1 MKKDISIGALSSR
14 AGVKVPT
21 IRYYEEIGLLPE
33 PTRTESNRRIYDE
46 QSVDRL
52 CFIRHAR
59 ELGFEI
65 ETIREM
71 LALADKPQRSC
82 ARVDALARGHL
93 KVIDSRIER
102 LTALKHEVE
111 GMIRSCSRGRIAEC
125 RIIEALTHPG

>member
-1 MKKDISIGALSSR
+1 MQKDISIGALSSR

-21 IRYYEEIGLLPE
+21 IRYYEEIGLLPN
-33 PTRTESNRRIYDE
+33 PARTESNRRIYDE
-46 QSVDRL
+46 KSVDRL

-71 LALADKPQRSC
+71 LVLAEKPQRSC
-82 ARVDALARGHL
+82 AKVDALARGHL

-102 LTALKHEVE
+102 LTALKQEVQN
-111 GMIRSCSRGRIAEC
+111 MIKSCSRGKVAEC
-125 RIIEALTHPG
+125 RIIEALTNRD